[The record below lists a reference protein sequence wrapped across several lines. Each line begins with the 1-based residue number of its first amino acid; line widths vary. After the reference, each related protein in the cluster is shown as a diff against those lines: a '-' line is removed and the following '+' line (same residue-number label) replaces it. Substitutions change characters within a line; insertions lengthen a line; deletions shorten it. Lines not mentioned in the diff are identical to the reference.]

1 MSREVSANI
10 QWPDSTRGVF
20 GIEKQATFSFIVDR
34 PNQFARNAT
43 VTFGIYILGT
53 PGSSSSTAFEDD
65 SNRIGSATTTLTFRQ
80 FQKLQTDFAVTYSV
94 SESDVRSL
102 PDFKNT
108 NLSLRLGYKV
118 DVEYDDDRDA
128 FTNDDTG
135 SDRTEFWS
143 GENTPQAASFFSS
156 TGRRRPGAVP
166 LPENTGGSRDETD
179 SVRRDASKVTEFQIK
194 DIVINDLF
202 YTGRIFED
210 SQTILFREESSIGI
224 NNPSI
229 AIDSAGR
236 FATHEIIGGGVVR
249 QKIGQ
254 DALEVTINGVCF
266 DDTAKRIDALRFVTR
281 GTIKSDRFDGGS
293 LDVHFGSSSTEPMVE
308 GDAINLETN
317 RRLYAYTINAVE
329 VN

>member
-10 QWPDSTRGVF
+10 QWPDSIRGVF
-20 GIEKQATFSFIVDR
+20 GISKQATFSFIVDR
-34 PNQFARNAT
+34 PNEFAQNAT

-53 PGSSSSTAFEDD
+53 PGSSSFTAFEDD

-80 FQKLQTDFAVTYSV
+80 FQTLQTDFAVTYKV
-94 SESDVRSL
+94 SESDVRGL

-128 FTNDDTG
+128 FTRDDKG

-143 GENTPQAASFFSS
+143 GEDTPQAATFFRS

-179 SVRRDASKVTEFQIK
+179 SVRRDDANVTEFKIK
-194 DIVINDLF
+194 NVVINDLF
-202 YTGRIFED
+202 YEGNAIADGENIQFN
-210 SQTILFREESSIGI
+210 EESKIGI

-266 DDTAKRIDALRFVTR
+266 AETARKIDALRFATE
-281 GTIKSDRFDGGS
+281 GTIYSDRFNGGS
-293 LDVHFGSSSTEPMVE
+293 LTVHFGSASTEPMVA

-317 RRLYAYTINAVE
+317 KRLYSYTLNCVE

>member
-1 MSREVSANI
+1 MSREVNANI
-10 QWPDSTRGVF
+10 RWPDSNRGVF
-20 GIEKQATFSFIVDR
+20 GVPKQATFSFIVDR
-34 PNQFARNAT
+34 PNNVARTAT
-43 VTFGIYILGT
+43 VTFGIYITG
-53 PGSSSSTAFEDD
+53 GSTKAVEND
-65 SNRIGSATTTLTFRQ
+65 SNRIGLATTTLSFRE
-80 FQKLQTDFAVTYSV
+80 FQELQTDFEVTYNV
-94 SESDVRSL
+94 QESDVQGL
-102 PDFKNT
+102 PDFN
-108 NLSLRLGYKV
+108 NESISLRLGYKV

-128 FTNDDTG
+128 FTQSDKGFSRIERWAGGDTA
-135 SDRTEFWS
+135 E
-143 GENTPQAASFFSS
+143 AASFFRS
-156 TGRRRPGAVP
+156 TGRRRPGTVP
-166 LPENTGGSRDETD
+166 LPDDDGGGGSQTNSIE
-179 SVRRDASKVTEFQIK
+179 RDASKVTEFQIK
-194 DIVINDLF
+194 DIVVNELF
-202 YTGRIFED
+202 YRGRIFDESD
-210 SQTILFREESSIGI
+210 NTILFREESSIGI

-281 GTIKSDRFDGGS
+281 GTIRSDRFDGGS